1 MVEEKDTV
9 LKNSDDKVTD
19 ELNYENNLDKAIA
32 DDSDRALIKRIL
44 ELLEDAKAEEIVL
57 IDAQHRSS
65 LADYLLIC
73 EGRSQLHCRGIAENV
88 ENNLKREGEAS
99 LGIEGEREGNWV
111 LLDYGNIMLHVFHPE
126 IRKYY
131 KLEEWNDVDSSL
143 SSFLNHSG
151 PSVLEVFMDPHQG
164 FLPKV
169 KGVPKTD
176 GSILAPPIEEMSPLV
191 PMSELKKEMITKL
204 SKKSKQIKR

>member
-1 MVEEKDTV
+1 MTDKCGIRTFYHLILSYKINLVAKKDAV
-9 LKNSDDKVTD
+9 LKNSDNKVAY

-88 ENNLKREGEAS
+88 EHNLKREGESS

-111 LLDYGNIMLHVFHPE
+111 LLDYGNIILHVFHPE

-131 KLEEWNDVDSSL
+131 RLEEL
-143 SSFLNHSG
+143 YEQG
-151 PSVLEVFMDPHQG
+151 PG
-164 FLPKV
+164 KTAPKC
-169 KGVPKTD
+169 P
-176 GSILAPPIEEMSPLV
+176 
-191 PMSELKKEMITKL
+191 
-204 SKKSKQIKR
+204 

>member
-1 MVEEKDTV
+1 MTDKCGIRTFYHLILSYKRNLVAKKDAV
-9 LKNSDDKVTD
+9 LKNSDNKVAY

-44 ELLEDAKAEEIVL
+44 ELLEDAKAKEIVL
-57 IDAQHRSS
+57 VDAKHRSS

-88 ENNLKREGEAS
+88 EHNLKREGEAS

-111 LLDYGNIMLHVFHPE
+111 LLDYGNIILHVFHPE

-131 KLEEWNDVDSSL
+131 RLEEL
-143 SSFLNHSG
+143 Y
-151 PSVLEVFMDPHQG
+151 EQG
-164 FLPKV
+164 QAKTIPKC
-169 KGVPKTD
+169 P
-176 GSILAPPIEEMSPLV
+176 
-191 PMSELKKEMITKL
+191 
-204 SKKSKQIKR
+204 